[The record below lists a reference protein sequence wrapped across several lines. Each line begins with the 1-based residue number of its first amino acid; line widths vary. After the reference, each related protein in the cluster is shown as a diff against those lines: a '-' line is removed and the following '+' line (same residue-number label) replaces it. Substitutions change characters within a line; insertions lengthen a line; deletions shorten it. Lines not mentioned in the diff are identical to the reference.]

1 MGNNMNIF
9 INDQKLETTLGGE
22 TYIGQVLD
30 QIEKWVESNG
40 KYLRFFTVNGE
51 ELNRTELDAMEV
63 TKAERMDLYVGE
75 ELDIIEDSLY
85 ELDLY
90 VDKVGSTLVGRDS
103 LTEKETSDLREGIPW
118 IETMLVSTKNLLNL
132 NLASIRPMG
141 KGKNVEEI
149 ISSLKEV
156 AMNLDGTSAID
167 AFLEDLRDLKLF
179 LMDLSARLAVIRME
193 DPELLAIVQKFVED
207 KDKVIKDFMLINE
220 NFQSGKDHLA
230 TEIMTDAVGR
240 LNALISAMV
249 SIQGRHSEINWADF
263 KVEERALS
271 QVITSLND
279 ALGNVAEAM
288 EKNDIVYAGDIL
300 EYELP
305 ELLENMIPLLKEIL
319 SAVQTEA

>member
-1 MGNNMNIF
+1 MEIY
-9 INDQKLETTLGGE
+9 INEQKLETTLNGE
-22 TYIGQVLD
+22 TYLGQVFDEIL
-30 QIEKWVESNG
+30 KWVESNG
-40 KYLRFFTVNGE
+40 KYLRYYAIDGE
-51 ELNRTELDAMEV
+51 EISRQEMETVEL
-63 TKAERMDLYVGE
+63 TKIKRLEMYVGV
-75 ELDIIEDSLY
+75 ELDIIEDSLI

-103 LTEKETSDLREGIPW
+103 LTEKETSDLKDGIPW
-118 IETMLVSTKNLLNL
+118 IENMLISTKNLLHL

-149 ISSLKEV
+149 IASLKEV
-156 AMNLDGTSAID
+156 SANLDGTSAID
-167 AFLEDLRDLKLF
+167 LFLEDLRDLKLF

-193 DPELLAIVQKFVED
+193 DPELLVIIQKFVDD
-207 KDKVIKDFMLINE
+207 KDKIIKDFMLINE

-249 SIQGRHSEINWADF
+249 SIQGRHAEINWADF
-263 KVEERALS
+263 KAGEKALS
-271 QVITSLND
+271 QVTTALND
-279 ALGNVAEAM
+279 ALGNVADAM

-319 SAVQTEA
+319 SAVQAEA

>member
-1 MGNNMNIF
+1 MNIF

>member
-1 MGNNMNIF
+1 MNIF
-9 INDQKLETTLGGE
+9 INDQKLETNLGGE

>member
-1 MGNNMNIF
+1 MEIY
-9 INDQKLETTLGGE
+9 INEQKLESSLNGE
-22 TYIGQVLD
+22 TYLGQVFDEIL
-30 QIEKWVESNG
+30 KWIESNG
-40 KYLRFFTVNGE
+40 KYLRYYAVDGE
-51 ELNRTELDAMEV
+51 EINRQEMESMELAKVNRLDI
-63 TKAERMDLYVGE
+63 YVGV
-75 ELDIIEDSLY
+75 ELDIIEDSLI

-103 LTEKETSDLREGIPW
+103 LTEKETSDLKDGIPW
-118 IETMLVSTKNLLNL
+118 IENMLVSTKNLLHL

-149 ISSLKEV
+149 IASLKEV
-156 AMNLDGTSAID
+156 SSNLDGTSAID
-167 AFLEDLRDLKLF
+167 LFLEDLRDLKLF
-179 LMDLSARLAVIRME
+179 LMDLSSRLAVIRME
-193 DPELLAIVQKFVED
+193 DPELLVIIQKFVDD
-207 KDKVIKDFMLINE
+207 KDKIIKDFMLINE

-249 SIQGRHSEINWADF
+249 SIQGRHAEINWADF
-263 KVEERALS
+263 KSGEKALS
-271 QVITSLND
+271 QVTTALND
-279 ALGNVAEAM
+279 ALGNVADAM

>member
-1 MGNNMNIF
+1 MNIY
-9 INDQKLETTLGGE
+9 INEQKLETTLNGE
-22 TYIGQVLD
+22 TYLGQVFDEIL
-30 QIEKWVESNG
+30 KWIESNG
-40 KYLRFFTVNGE
+40 KYLRYYMVDGE
-51 ELNRTELDAMEV
+51 EIGRTEMNGLELANTERLD
-63 TKAERMDLYVGE
+63 LFVGE
-75 ELDIIEDSLY
+75 ELDIIEDSLV

-103 LTEKETSDLREGIPW
+103 LTEKETSDLKEGIPW
-118 IETMLVSTKNLLNL
+118 IESMLVSTKNLLHL

-149 ISSLKEV
+149 IASLKEV
-156 AMNLDGTSAID
+156 SMNLDGTAAID
-167 AFLEDLRDLKLF
+167 LFLEDLRDLKLF

-193 DPELLAIVQKFVED
+193 DSELLAIIQKFVDE
-207 KDKVIKDFMLINE
+207 KDKIIKDFMLINE

-230 TEIMTDAVGR
+230 TEIMADAVGR

-249 SIQGRHSEINWADF
+249 SIQGRHTEINWVEF
-263 KVEERALS
+263 KAGEKALS
-271 QVITSLND
+271 QVTTALND